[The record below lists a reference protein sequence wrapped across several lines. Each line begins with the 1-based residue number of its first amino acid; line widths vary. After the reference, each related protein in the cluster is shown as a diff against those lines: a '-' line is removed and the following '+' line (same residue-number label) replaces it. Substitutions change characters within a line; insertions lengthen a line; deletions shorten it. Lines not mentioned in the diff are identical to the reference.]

1 MDGRRECAKGN
12 SAMAEVEQYKLTYDQ
27 VAESVIDMGNRMMDD
42 DDSVDMWEVASGM
55 LAGAIQFWLF
65 SRQPCEDPFCE
76 ACANLSSADL
86 RVLALIEESRRVAED
101 SDYYSSPNDIQI
113 GTA

>member
-1 MDGRRECAKGN
+1 
-12 SAMAEVEQYKLTYDQ
+12 MAEIEQHKLIYDQ
-27 VAESVIDMGNRMMDD
+27 VAESIIEMGNRMIDE

-65 SRQPCEDPFCE
+65 SRQPCDDPFCE
-76 ACANLSSADL
+76 ACASFSTASL
-86 RVLALIEESRRVAED
+86 RVVALIEESRRLAEE
-101 SDYYSSPNDIQI
+101 SDYYSSPNDIYA

>member
-1 MDGRRECAKGN
+1 
-12 SAMAEVEQYKLTYDQ
+12 MAEIEQHELIYDQ
-27 VAESVIDMGNRMMDD
+27 VAESIIEMGNRMIDE

-65 SRQPCEDPFCE
+65 SRQPCDDPFCE
-76 ACANLSSADL
+76 ACAGFSTANL
-86 RVLALIEESRRVAED
+86 RVVALIEEARRLAEE
-101 SDYYSSPNDIQI
+101 SDYYSSPNDIYA

>member
-1 MDGRRECAKGN
+1 MVSKNPVSTPFNQA
-12 SAMAEVEQYKLTYDQ
+12 AMEVVEL
-27 VAESVIDMGNRMMDD
+27 GNRLLEADAD
-42 DDSVDMWEVASGM
+42 NDSWEVASGL

-76 ACANLSSADL
+76 PCAEVSTAERRL
-86 RVLALIEESRRVAED
+86 RKLIEEARQLAEE
-101 SDYYSSPNDIQI
+101 SDYFTSPHDVNV

>member
-1 MDGRRECAKGN
+1 MEGRRGCARGSN
-12 SAMAEVEQYKLTYDQ
+12 AMAELEQHKLIYDQ
-27 VAESVIDMGNRMMDD
+27 VAESIVEMGNRMIDE

-65 SRQPCEDPFCE
+65 SRQPCDDPFCE
-76 ACANLSSADL
+76 ACENISSVDL
-86 RVLALIEESRRVAED
+86 RVDTLIEESRRLAEE
-101 SDYYSSPNDIQI
+101 SDYYNSPNDIYV